1 MRLQHIYT
9 AFTSLLLLLCAGLF
23 TGYQNGSA
31 STEGV
36 FTGAPGEMGAT
47 CGTCHSNPG
56 AYGFVSIDIE
66 MFTLNGTPTISYVQ
80 GNSYDIVITIGAEV
94 GTPKAYG
101 FQAVVLDDSN
111 NNAGSLSAESGIISI
126 ETVNGRLYAEQNT
139 PSTSNVFTMR
149 WKASTTSLDR
159 VTFYASGTTVN
170 LDGLRTGDSG
180 TGTTPAKLSVT
191 EDAVLAS
198 ELQSFKA
205 TKLLGDVVLKWTTAN
220 ETNSHSF
227 IIEHADDGIN
237 FERIGQTFA
246 AGNSTELRA
255 YHFRHTQANKE
266 DNYYRLKEVEING
279 STRYSEV
286 ITVRMGGIK
295 GDIDVFPNPVLD
307 VASVY
312 IYNDVEKTLE
322 AELLIYNTSGQLVST
337 QKRELNSGANAI
349 PLNMNDLESGYY
361 FIDIR
366 LDEDR
371 HIGQPL
377 RILKM

>member
-66 MFTLNGTPTISYVQ
+66 MFTLNGTSTISYVQ

-149 WKASTTSLDR
+149 WKAPTTSLDR

-255 YHFRHTQANKE
+255 YHFRHTQANKG